1 MYCPECGSKIE
12 NDDDLF
18 CGECGTSLKEYREE
32 SFIDEQEKGDFSSTG
47 ATIPAKDMQA
57 IPPVKQPVSKTKTI
71 LICEVIA
78 AAVLLLGIFLS
89 LNKLFSPETT
99 ALKYWRAVQGA
110 DWSSAYSY
118 YSVPDNEMLSEQMYI
133 NAHANDTKKAV
144 YKAEKISS
152 ATKTDNDT
160 YTCTISYLPEGS
172 TTKETDQVYLVRDGR
187 KFLFWSNW
195 KVVPSDSW
203 AENFMIY
210 VPEGASVKL
219 NGETVSLET
228 AADSNAD
235 QNWLSTV
242 IPYIFYG
249 KYQLEVS
256 AEGMETYCT
265 ELYID
270 EYSSNEYYISL
281 VPSEETKEQLAQ
293 QYGTD
298 LKAILE
304 NAAAGT
310 DFSEISSYFSSS
322 ASKDSYVQS
331 DYEDLSNLAENRRLL
346 SYDIS
351 DIRVTVDSFDA
362 EDHEVQ
368 LYVQM
373 QLTTT
378 STSYW
383 SSEPRSDTDEIS
395 AYVSYIREDNGWKL
409 QDIPLSYYL
418 F

>member
-1 MYCPECGSKIE
+1 
-12 NDDDLF
+12 
-18 CGECGTSLKEYREE
+18 
-32 SFIDEQEKGDFSSTG
+32 
-47 ATIPAKDMQA
+47 
-57 IPPVKQPVSKTKTI
+57 
-71 LICEVIA
+71 
-78 AAVLLLGIFLS
+78 
-89 LNKLFSPETT
+89 
-99 ALKYWRAVQGA
+99 
-110 DWSSAYSY
+110 
-118 YSVPDNEMLSEQMYI
+118 
-133 NAHANDTKKAV
+133 
-144 YKAEKISS
+144 
-152 ATKTDNDT
+152 
-160 YTCTISYLPEGS
+160 
-172 TTKETDQVYLVRDGR
+172 
-187 KFLFWSNW
+187 
-195 KVVPSDSW
+195 
-203 AENFMIY
+203 MIY

-219 NGETVSLET
+219 NGETISLET

-235 QNWLSTV
+235 QNSLSTV

-249 KYQLEVS
+249 TYQLEVS

-270 EYSSNEYYISL
+270 EYSSTEYYISL

-331 DYEDLSNLAENRRLL
+331 DYEYLSNLAENESLL

-362 EDHEVQ
+362 EDHVVQ

-395 AYVSYIREDNGWKL
+395 AYVSYIREDNEWKL